1 VEYAAKAVESSG
13 TAVGVRCKDGVV
25 LGFEKLIIS
34 KMLVEVYS
42 QTSCPPR
49 SSRPAL
55 SGRLFPAGSFRPQ
68 GCCRPALGCSKAVL
82 TVVRSPVER
91 ADFAGNM
98 GAGETLDLKSTSLRL
113 VLCDSSKDKNCWS

>member
-1 VEYAAKAVESSG
+1 MEYAAKAVESSG

-55 SGRLFPAGSFRPQ
+55 SGRLFPAARVLQASIGLFEGSFDSGAQSSGEGRFCGQ
-68 GCCRPALGCSKAVL
+68 HGGRRDTGLKIDQFAFGAV
-82 TVVRSPVER
+82 
-91 ADFAGNM
+91 
-98 GAGETLDLKSTSLRL
+98 
-113 VLCDSSKDKNCWS
+113 